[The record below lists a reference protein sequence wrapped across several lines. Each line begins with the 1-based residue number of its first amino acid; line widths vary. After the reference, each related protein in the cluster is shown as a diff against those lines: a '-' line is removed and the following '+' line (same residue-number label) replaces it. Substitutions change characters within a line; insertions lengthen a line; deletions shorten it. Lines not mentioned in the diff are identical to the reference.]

1 MKKRILLTAGI
12 AAIMAC
18 LFAATASA
26 ADAVSRQTTGDV
38 NMRTG
43 PGTSYGILCVVP
55 NGSTISVA
63 EVSDGWCYATYG
75 SNQGWV
81 SAKYVANVTPA
92 ASSAVTYNGSALV
105 TTANVNLRTGP
116 GTNYD
121 VKLVVPNGST
131 VNVYEV
137 ENGWAHCTYDK
148 YAGYLSAQYIAWP
161 KQDPGITV
169 DASGSAP
176 VAQPSTPAQSGG
188 SITISASADGSS
200 VSFPASSSS
209 GTTWY
214 GGSNYANVYNYDFY
228 RVHNQDVVA
237 ALGNNP
243 DALIQHFVNYGM
255 SEGRQASV
263 EFNVYEYRKEHPDL
277 EDRFGDDLRSYYL
290 YACGL
295 K

>member
-1 MKKRILLTAGI
+1 MKKKMLLTAGV

-43 PGTSYGILCVVP
+43 PGTSYEILCVIP
-55 NGSTISVA
+55 NGSSISVT
-63 EVSDGWCYATYG
+63 EVTDGWCYAAYG

-81 SAKYVANVTPA
+81 STQYVSDLSP
-92 ASSAVTYNGSALV
+92 SSDGVSYNGAALV

-116 GTNYD
+116 GTGYG

-137 ENGWAHCTYDK
+137 DDGWARCTYGK
-148 YAGYLSAQYIAWP
+148 YTGYLSAQYIAWP
-161 KQDPGITV
+161 KQDSGITV

-176 VAQPSTPAQSGG
+176 VSQPSTPDPTGG

-200 VSFPASSSS
+200 VSFPVSG

-214 GGSNYANVYNYDFY
+214 GGSNYANVYNYDYY
-228 RVHNQDVVA
+228 RAHNQDVVA
-237 ALGNNP
+237 ALGSSP
-243 DALIQHFVNYGM
+243 EALIQHFVTYGM

-263 EFNVYEYRKEHPDL
+263 EFNVYAYRTEHPDL

-295 K
+295 L